1 MPRRTPTF
9 SISIEWENA
18 RFAELE
24 RTRRMLRELRRQL
37 LALPPPAR
45 PPQINFL
52 FDRRTIDSAMVES
65 VIAAE
70 FQPETVPAGT
80 RIIPNEG
87 LRYYEQKTFGARLY
101 DGELTLF
108 LDSDVVPEPGWL
120 EAMLESFETADVG
133 VVAGATYIE
142 CESFY
147 SKAFALFWF
156 FGLRDPAANLERATF
171 FHANN
176 CAFRSEV
183 FLAHP
188 FPDLPIYRGQC
199 SVLCHRLEE
208 SGISI
213 YLQKKARVAHP
224 VPQTAWYFLARAMNN
239 GRDEVLVQD
248 LVARRNR
255 PPLRTVFWN
264 FRAGMLKSFRKI
276 RGHARDVQLT
286 PVAAVAAYAVA
297 LAYFGLKAMGELI
310 THLRPNLVARL
321 FPV

>member
-1 MPRRTPTF
+1 M
-9 SISIEWENA
+9 
-18 RFAELE
+18 
-24 RTRRMLRELRRQL
+24 
-37 LALPPPAR
+37 
-45 PPQINFL
+45 
-52 FDRRTIDSAMVES
+52 
-65 VIAAE
+65 
-70 FQPETVPAGT
+70 
-80 RIIPNEG
+80 
-87 LRYYEQKTFGARLY
+87 
-101 DGELTLF
+101 
-108 LDSDVVPEPGWL
+108 
-120 EAMLESFETADVG
+120 
-133 VVAGATYIE
+133 
-142 CESFY
+142 
-147 SKAFALFWF
+147 
-156 FGLRDPAANLERATF
+156 ERATF

-286 PVAAVAAYAVA
+286 PVAAVATYAVA
-297 LAYFGLKAMGELI
+297 LAYFGSKAIGELI

-321 FPV
+321 FPVQLSPAPARRRQARARPCVPRYGLLASDFRRLRQPGPFSGTPHEGLAKEGRRDKARALFGLLGVAPIKFTEAGGWIGRRHHGPERPRRDGRRVADPER